1 MNLAYEYNYSKI
13 NNKIFFQLI
22 KQKCD
27 KRFIIKVKK
36 RAIKK

>member
-22 KQKCD
+22 KQEFD
-27 KRFIIKVKK
+27 KRFIIKSEKK
-36 RAIKK
+36 SY